1 MKGLL
6 FDIRHYAVHDGP
18 GIRTTVFLK
27 GCPLACSWCHNPES
41 QLPATE
47 SMIINRRVGEVL
59 HETSETVG
67 YYSTPLEVVHEIE
80 KSRLFFDESGGGGT
94 FSGGEPM
101 MQPEFMDEVLTLCKD
116 RELHTAVD
124 TCGYV
129 SVETLRTIAAH
140 TDLFLFDLKVMD
152 LAKHIEYTGVSN
164 HLILNN
170 LELLVAMK
178 KKIWLRMPVIPGVN
192 DTPEEVAA
200 FTELLS
206 GLYPSVDRLF
216 LLPYHAAAKSKYKR
230 LGLETDKYTFSQPDT
245 ESLNTLKNTYG
256 KIGFKVRIGG

>member
-41 QLPATE
+41 QLPVSE
-47 SMIINRRVGEVL
+47 SMIINRRVGEIL
-59 HETSETVG
+59 HETTETVG
-67 YYSTPLEVVHEIE
+67 YYSAPLEVVQEIE
-80 KSRLFFDESGGGGT
+80 KSRLFFDESGGGVT

-101 MQPEFMDEVLTLCKD
+101 MQPEFLDEVLTLCKN

-129 SVETLRTIAAH
+129 SVETLRTIATH

-164 HLILNN
+164 HLILSN
-170 LELLVAMK
+170 LELLVAMQ

-192 DTPEEVAA
+192 DVPDEVEA
-200 FTELLS
+200 FSELLS
-206 GLYPSVDRLF
+206 GLYPMVDHLF
-216 LLPYHAAAKSKYKR
+216 LLPYHAGAKSKYKR
-230 LGLETDKYTFSQPDT
+230 LGLETDKYTFTQPDT
-245 ESLNTLKNTYG
+245 EHLNLLKSIYE